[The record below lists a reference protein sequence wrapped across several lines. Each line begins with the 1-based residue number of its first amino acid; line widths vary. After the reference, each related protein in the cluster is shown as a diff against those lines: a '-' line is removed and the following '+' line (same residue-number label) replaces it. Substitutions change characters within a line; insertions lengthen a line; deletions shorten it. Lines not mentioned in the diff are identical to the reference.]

1 MEFMKRALQRQRE
14 EARQEAEKLIQA
26 LQEEEE
32 LNEESE
38 NEEREEETK
47 PESEETMKIREAL
60 AGGVV
65 RRAKHGSKSLEV
77 KDKITIQPL
86 FETPEVPSLFEES
99 VKSGENVGSRLVEEL
114 EEESEEGVEDV
125 EDAEDAEDTE
135 DAEDADL
142 LGDEGEN
149 PWLVEGGGDKSREN
163 EEDEV
168 DVEATVANLEVG
180 VSSLTML

>member
-1 MEFMKRALQRQRE
+1 MKRALQRQRE

-60 AGGVV
+60 TGGVV

-114 EEESEEGVEDV
+114 EEESEEGVED
-125 EDAEDAEDTE
+125 
-135 DAEDADL
+135 AEDADL

-180 VSSLTML
+180 VSGLMML

>member
-60 AGGVV
+60 TGGVV

-99 VKSGENVGSRLVEEL
+99 VKS
-114 EEESEEGVEDV
+114 
-125 EDAEDAEDTE
+125 
-135 DAEDADL
+135 
-142 LGDEGEN
+142 
-149 PWLVEGGGDKSREN
+149 
-163 EEDEV
+163 
-168 DVEATVANLEVG
+168 
-180 VSSLTML
+180 

>member
-114 EEESEEGVEDV
+114 EEESEEDV

-142 LGDEGEN
+142 LGDEEEN

-180 VSSLTML
+180 VSGLTML

>member
-114 EEESEEGVEDV
+114 EEESEEGVED
-125 EDAEDAEDTE
+125 AG
-135 DAEDADL
+135 DADL

-180 VSSLTML
+180 VSGLTML

>member
-60 AGGVV
+60 TGGVV

-99 VKSGENVGSRLVEEL
+99 DVKSGENVGSRLVEEL
-114 EEESEEGVEDV
+114 EEESEEG
-125 EDAEDAEDTE
+125 EDAE

-180 VSSLTML
+180 VNGLMML

>member
-1 MEFMKRALQRQRE
+1 MKRALQRQRE

-32 LNEESE
+32 LEESE
-38 NEEREEETK
+38 KEEREEERKT
-47 PESEETMKIREAL
+47 ESEETKKIREAL
-60 AGGVV
+60 TGGVV

-77 KDKITIQPL
+77 KDEITIQPL

-99 VKSGENVGSRLVEEL
+99 DGKSGEKVGSRLVEEL
-114 EEESEEGVEDV
+114 EEESE
-125 EDAEDAEDTE
+125 DAEDGA
-135 DAEDADL
+135 L
-142 LGDEGEN
+142 LGDRGEN
-149 PWLVEGGGDKSREN
+149 PWLVEGGGEKSGEN

-180 VSSLTML
+180 VNGLTMS

>member
-60 AGGVV
+60 TGGVV

-114 EEESEEGVEDV
+114 EEESEEG
-125 EDAEDAEDTE
+125 EDAE

-180 VSSLTML
+180 VSGLTML

>member
-60 AGGVV
+60 TGGVV

-99 VKSGENVGSRLVEEL
+99 DVKSGENVGSRLVEEL
-114 EEESEEGVEDV
+114 EEESEEG
-125 EDAEDAEDTE
+125 EDAE

-180 VSSLTML
+180 VSGLTML

>member
-60 AGGVV
+60 TGGVV

-99 VKSGENVGSRLVEEL
+99 DVKSGENVGSRLVEEL
-114 EEESEEGVEDV
+114 EEESEEG
-125 EDAEDAEDTE
+125 E

-180 VSSLTML
+180 VSGLTML

>member
-114 EEESEEGVEDV
+114 EEESEEGVED
-125 EDAEDAEDTE
+125 
-135 DAEDADL
+135 AEDADL

-180 VSSLTML
+180 VSGLTML